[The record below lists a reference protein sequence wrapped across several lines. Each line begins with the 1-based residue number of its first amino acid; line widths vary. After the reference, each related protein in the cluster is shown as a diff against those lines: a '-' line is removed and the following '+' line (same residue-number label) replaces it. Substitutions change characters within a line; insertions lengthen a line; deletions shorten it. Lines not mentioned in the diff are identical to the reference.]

1 MSISAFPRTLTRNRM
16 GWVSGE
22 LGELSRA
29 WVEDCRRAG
38 GLAVLDI
45 GAAFGAA
52 SLEALQAGATVVAN
66 DLDVRHLLE
75 LQRLAGADARLA
87 LKPGHFPKQIDFE
100 AGSLHSVHISNVAH
114 FLSGKH
120 LEQGFRMIARWL
132 RPGGRLF
139 LQAVTPFQAVF
150 LGFLPEYKRRLA
162 AGVRWPGSISKVSA
176 YARHRQFSQMPRSVH
191 LLDEAVL
198 RRTAIE
204 AGLAVERCWYFRR
217 ADQPRELLL
226 DGRESVGLI
235 ARAPQEPGDPLDGG
249 LEHIA
254 ADGVADAD

>member
-1 MSISAFPRTLTRNRM
+1 M

-22 LGELSRA
+22 ISELSKA
-29 WVEDCRRAG
+29 WAEDCRWAG
-38 GLAVLDI
+38 GAPVLDI
-45 GAAFGAA
+45 GSAFGAA
-52 SLEALQAGATVVAN
+52 SLAALRAGATVVAN
-66 DLDVRHLLE
+66 DLDAGHLFE
-75 LQRLAGADARLA
+75 LQRLAGPAARLI

-114 FLSGKH
+114 FLSGKL
-120 LEQGFRMIARWL
+120 LEQGIRMIARWL

-139 LQAVTPFQAVF
+139 LQAVTPFQSVF
-150 LGFLPEYKRRLA
+150 LGFLPEYERRVRS
-162 AGVRWPGSISKVSA
+162 GVRWPGYIPKVSA

-191 LLDEAVL
+191 LLDEPVL
-198 RRTAIE
+198 RRTARE
-204 AGLAVERCWYFRR
+204 AGLAIERCWYFRR

-235 ARAPQEPGDPLDGG
+235 ARSPQEPGEALQGG

-254 ADGVADAD
+254 ADGIADAD